1 MADEDYQSEGAFL
14 LPDSTL
20 LNPNQTLH
28 LDDDTSI
35 NSTLL
40 EFLLFFY
47 NATHQGAPPGAP
59 LDRDETSSTHAEYV
73 DDKDMPQFTELSL
86 IKTVV
91 LSVMFFIALI
101 GNSATLFRMFQMRR
115 RRSTINQLIM
125 HLATADLIVTFF
137 CNVTDAVWSSTIQWY
152 AGDTACK
159 LVKFLQVFGLYS
171 STYVIVIISV
181 DRCLAILDPISKNKA
196 PGRVRTML
204 IVAWTLSALFSL
216 PQVSQTHMKRILSN
230 AIMLCGFAECDAVH
244 YLSVLECSHYYSCL

>member
-1 MADEDYQSEGAFL
+1 MTDEDYQSEGVFL
-14 LPDSTL
+14 PPDSNL
-20 LNPNQTLH
+20 LYPNLTFH
-28 LDDDTSI
+28 LDHDTSV

-40 EFLLFFY
+40 KFLLFFY
-47 NATHQGAPPGAP
+47 NSTHPSVAPGSA
-59 LDRDETSSTHAEYV
+59 DRDETSPTFAEYL
-73 DDKDMPQFTELSL
+73 DDKEMPQFTEMSL

-91 LSVMFFIALI
+91 LSVMFFVALV
-101 GNSATLFRMFQMRR
+101 GNAATLLRMYQMRR

-152 AGDTACK
+152 AGNTACK

-196 PGRVRTML
+196 PGRVRTMI

-216 PQVSQTHMKRILSN
+216 PQVSQTHTKLILPN
-230 AIMLCGFAECDAVH
+230 VIMLCFLIECNTALSECDHVR
-244 YLSVLECSHYYSCL
+244 SEMIE